1 MIKIKLKYLQL
12 CLYIFMAWCTRFL
25 FAI

>member
-12 CLYIFMAWCTRFL
+12 CLYIFMAWCTWFL